1 MNKTLRRVALAGLLL
16 APFAARP
23 AHAQVTPTP
32 EGTTITNTA
41 SATWTD
47 ANGNTYSEAT
57 ASVSVMVGFKA
68 GPDVQSPVSV
78 TPPSPSTANELPFTI
93 VNTGNG
99 TDSVTVSTT
108 AAAGVTITGYKI
120 GSTTYGTLADLN
132 AALAATPISAVTA
145 SSPAGSVTVTVVY
158 TVAPGRGGQTIP
170 VSLTAT
176 SRRTPAVPGATD
188 TSSTNVLPA
197 VAAAVVVTPDGG
209 TVDRLPSGTGPT
221 TYTETFTVQNTGN
234 RDDTFSLSASAGTI
248 LNIVSVNGTAGSSGS
263 ITVPAATGTTSGTAT
278 VDVVYTVSNSAAAGA
293 TESLVLTATSTN
305 DATKSDPGN
314 RVVRVIRAAISM
326 TKEVFADN
334 QTTAI
339 GGPLSSDR
347 VLPGQFIQYKVTVTN
362 TGGAAAT
369 LTGTGFGITDAL
381 PSQVTYVSTS
391 TDAAGWTITQSS
403 GTVSAM
409 LTGTLAPGASRFFWI
424 RVQVK

>member
-1 MNKTLRRVALAGLLL
+1 MIKTLRRVALAGLLL
-16 APFAARP
+16 APFAAMP
-23 AHAQVTPTP
+23 AHAQSSPTP

-47 ANGNTYSEAT
+47 ANGNTYSPAT
-57 ASVSVMVGFKA
+57 ASVSVLVGFKA

-99 TDSVTVSTT
+99 IDSVTVSTT

-120 GSTTYGTLADLN
+120 GSTTYATLAALN
-132 AALAATPISAVTA
+132 AALATTPISA
-145 SSPAGSVTVTVVY
+145 AGSVTVTVVY
-158 TVAPGRGGQTIP
+158 TVAPGQGGQTLP

-176 SRRTPAVPGATD
+176 SRRTPAATGGSD

-197 VAAAVVVTPDGG
+197 VAANVVVTPDGG

-234 RDDTFSLSASAGTI
+234 RDDTFTLSASAGTI
-248 LNIVSVNGTAGSSGS
+248 LSIVSVNGTAGTGGS
-263 ITVPAATGTTSGTAT
+263 IAVAAGGTAT

-293 TESLVLTATSTN
+293 TESLVLSAASAN
-305 DATKSDPGN
+305 DASKSDPGN

-326 TKEVFADN
+326 TKEAFQDN

-347 VLPGQFIQYKVTVTN
+347 VLPGQYIQYKVTVTN

-381 PSQVTYVSTS
+381 PSQVTYISAS
-391 TDAAGWTITQSS
+391 SDAAGWTIGESG
-403 GTVSAM
+403 GTVSAS

>member
-1 MNKTLRRVALAGLLL
+1 MIKTLRRVALAGLLL
-16 APFAARP
+16 APFAAMP
-23 AHAQVTPTP
+23 AHAQSPTP

-47 ANGNTYSEAT
+47 ANGNTYSPAT
-57 ASVSVMVGFKA
+57 ASVSVLVGFKA

-99 TDSVTVSTT
+99 IDSVTVSAT
-108 AAAGVTITGYKI
+108 AASGVTITGYKI
-120 GSTTYGTLADLN
+120 GSTTYATLAALN
-132 AALAATPISAVTA
+132 AALATTPVSA
-145 SSPAGSVTVTVVY
+145 AGSVTVTVVY
-158 TVAPGRGGQTIP
+158 TVAPGQGGQTIP

-176 SRRTPAVPGATD
+176 SRRTPAAPGGSD

-221 TYTETFTVQNTGN
+221 QYTETFTVQNTGN
-234 RDDTFSLSASAGTI
+234 RDDTFALSASAGTI
-248 LNIVSVNGTAGSSGS
+248 LSIVSVNGTAGSGGS
-263 ITVPAATGTTSGTAT
+263 IAIAAGGTAT
-278 VDVVYTVSNSAAAGA
+278 VDVIYTVSNSAAAGA
-293 TESLVLTATSTN
+293 TESLVLSATSTN
-305 DATKSDPGN
+305 DGTKSDPGN
-314 RVVRVIRAAISM
+314 RVVRVVRAAISM
-326 TKEVFADN
+326 TKEVFQDN
-334 QTTAI
+334 QSTAI

-391 TDAAGWTITQSS
+391 ADAAGWTISETS
-403 GTVSAM
+403 GTVSAA

>member
-1 MNKTLRRVALAGLLL
+1 MIKTLRRVALAGLLL
-16 APFAARP
+16 APFAAMP
-23 AHAQVTPTP
+23 AHAQSPTP

-47 ANGNTYSEAT
+47 ANGNTYSPAT
-57 ASVSVMVGFKA
+57 ASVSVLVGFKA

-78 TPPSPSTANELPFTI
+78 SSPSPSTANELPFTI

-99 TDSVTVSTT
+99 IDSVTASAT

-120 GSTTYGTLADLN
+120 GSTTYPTLAALN
-132 AALAATPISAVTA
+132 AALATTPISA
-145 SSPAGSVTVTVVY
+145 AGSVTVTVVY
-158 TVAPGRGGQTIP
+158 TVAPGQGGQTIP

-176 SRRTPAVPGATD
+176 SRRTPAAPGATD
-188 TSSTNVLPA
+188 TSTTNVLPA

-234 RDDTFSLSASAGTI
+234 RDDTFTLSASAGTI
-248 LNIVSVNGTAGSSGS
+248 LSIVSVNGTAGSGGS
-263 ITVPAATGTTSGTAT
+263 IAIAAGGTAT
-278 VDVVYTVSNSAAAGA
+278 VDVIYTVSNSAAAGA
-293 TESLVLTATSTN
+293 TESLVLSATSTN
-305 DATKSDPGN
+305 DATKNDPGN

-326 TKEVFADN
+326 TKEVFQDN

-347 VLPGQFIQYKVTVTN
+347 VLPGQYIQYKVTVTN

-391 TDAAGWTITQSS
+391 SDAAGWTIGESG
-403 GTVSAM
+403 GTVSAA

>member
-23 AHAQVTPTP
+23 AHAQVSPTP

-47 ANGNTYSEAT
+47 ANGNTYSPAT
-57 ASVSVMVGFKA
+57 ASVSVLVGFKA
-68 GPDVQSPVSV
+68 GPDVQSAASV
-78 TPPSPSTANELPFTI
+78 TPASPSTGNEIGFTI

-99 TDSVTVSTT
+99 IDSVTASTT

-120 GSTTYGTLADLN
+120 GSTTYAPL
-132 AALAATPISAVTA
+132 AALNVALASTPISAGT
-145 SSPAGSVTVTVVY
+145 SVVVTVVY
-158 TVAPGRGGQTIP
+158 TVAPGQGGQTIP

-176 SRRTPAVPGATD
+176 SRRTPAATGASD
-188 TSSTNVLPA
+188 SSTTNVLPA

-209 TVDRLPSGTGPT
+209 AVDRLPSGTGPT
-221 TYTETFTVQNTGN
+221 QYTETFTVQNTGN
-234 RDDTFSLSASAGTI
+234 TGDTFTLSASAGSI
-248 LNIVSVNGTAGSSGS
+248 LSIVSVNGTAGTGGS
-263 ITVPAATGTTSGTAT
+263 VTLAAGGSTT

-293 TESLVLTATSTN
+293 SESLVLTATSTT

-314 RVVRVIRAAISM
+314 RVVNVVRAAISM
-326 TKEVFADN
+326 TKEVFQDN
-334 QTTAI
+334 QTTPI

-347 VLPGQFIQYKVTVTN
+347 VLPGQYIQYKVTVTN

-391 TDAAGWTITQSS
+391 ADAAGWTISQSS
-403 GTVSAM
+403 GTVSAS
-409 LTGTLAPGASRFFWI
+409 LTGTLAPGTSRFFWI

>member
-47 ANGNTYSEAT
+47 ANGNTYSPAT

-78 TPPSPSTANELPFTI
+78 TPASPSTGNEIGFTI

-99 TDSVTVSTT
+99 IDSVTVSTT

-120 GSTTYGTLADLN
+120 GSTTYATLAELN
-132 AALAATPISAVTA
+132 AALASTPISASGNV
-145 SSPAGSVTVTVVY
+145 VVTVVY
-158 TVAPGRGGQTIP
+158 TVAPGQGGQTIP

-176 SRRTPAVPGATD
+176 SRRTPAAAGATD
-188 TSSTNVLPA
+188 SSSTNVLPA
-197 VAAAVVVTPDGG
+197 IAANVVVTPDGG

-234 RDDTFSLSASAGTI
+234 RTDTYSLSASAGTI
-248 LNIVSVNGTAGSSGS
+248 LTIVSVNGTSGSSGS
-263 ITVPAATGTTSGTAT
+263 ITLAAGGTTT

-305 DATKSDPGN
+305 NASVSDPGN
-314 RVVRVIRAAISM
+314 RVIRVIRAAISM
-326 TKEVFADN
+326 TKEVFQDD

-347 VLPGQFIQYKVTVTN
+347 VLPGQYIQYKVTVTN

-369 LTGTGFGITDAL
+369 LTGTGYGITDAL
-381 PSQVTYVSTS
+381 PGQVTYVSTS
-391 TDAAGWTITQSS
+391 ADAAGWTITQSG
-403 GTVSAM
+403 GTVSAA
-409 LTGTLAPGASRFFWI
+409 LSGTLAPGASRFFWI

>member
-47 ANGNTYSEAT
+47 ANGNTYSPAT
-57 ASVSVMVGFKA
+57 ASVSVLVGFKA

-78 TPPSPSTANELPFTI
+78 TPASPSTGNEIPFTI

-99 TDSVTVSTT
+99 VDSVTVSTT

-120 GSTTYGTLADLN
+120 GSTTYATLAELN
-132 AALAATPISAVTA
+132 VALASTPISA
-145 SSPAGSVTVTVVY
+145 AGSVVVTVVY
-158 TVAPGRGGQTIP
+158 TVAPGQGGQTIP

-176 SRRTPAVPGATD
+176 SRRTPAAAGATD
-188 TSSTNVLPA
+188 NSSTNVLPSL
-197 VAAAVVVTPDGG
+197 AASVVVTPDGG

-234 RDDTFSLSASAGTI
+234 SSDTFSLSASAGTM
-248 LNIVSVNGTAGSSGS
+248 LSIVSVNGTAGSGGS
-263 ITVPAATGTTSGTAT
+263 ITLAAGASTT

-293 TESLVLTATSTN
+293 TESLVLTATSTV

-314 RVVRVIRAAISM
+314 RVIRVVRAAISM
-326 TKEVFADN
+326 AKEAYMDD
-334 QTTAI
+334 QSTAI
-339 GGPLSSDR
+339 GGPASSDR
-347 VLPGQFIQYKVTVTN
+347 VLPGQYIQYKVTVTN

-391 TDAAGWTITQSS
+391 TDAAGWTITESG
-403 GTVSAM
+403 GTVSAA
-409 LTGTLAPGASRFFWI
+409 LTGTLAAGASRFFWI
-424 RVQVK
+424 RVRVK

>member
-1 MNKTLRRVALAGLLL
+1 MMKTLRRAALAGLLL
-16 APFAARP
+16 APFAAMP
-23 AHAQVTPTP
+23 AHAQSSPTP

-47 ANGNTYSEAT
+47 ANGNTYSPAT
-57 ASVSVMVGFKA
+57 ASVSVLVGFKA

-99 TDSVTVSTT
+99 IDSVTVSTT

-120 GSTTYGTLADLN
+120 GSTTYATLAALN
-132 AALAATPISAVTA
+132 AALATTPISA
-145 SSPAGSVTVTVVY
+145 AGSVTVTVVY
-158 TVAPGRGGQTIP
+158 TVAPGQGGQTLP

-176 SRRTPAVPGATD
+176 SRRTPAATGGSD

-197 VAAAVVVTPDGG
+197 VAANVVVTPDGG

-234 RDDTFSLSASAGTI
+234 RDDTFTLSASAGTI
-248 LNIVSVNGTAGSSGS
+248 LSIVSVNGTAGTGGS
-263 ITVPAATGTTSGTAT
+263 IAVAAGGTAT

-293 TESLVLTATSTN
+293 TESLVLSAASAN
-305 DATKSDPGN
+305 DASKSDPGN

-326 TKEVFADN
+326 TKEAFQDN

-347 VLPGQFIQYKVTVTN
+347 VLPGQYIQYKVTVTN

-381 PSQVTYVSTS
+381 PSQVTYISAS
-391 TDAAGWTITQSS
+391 SDAAGWTIGESG
-403 GTVSAM
+403 GTVSAS

>member
-1 MNKTLRRVALAGLLL
+1 MMKTLRRVALAGLLL
-16 APFAARP
+16 APFAAMP
-23 AHAQVTPTP
+23 AHAQSPTP

-47 ANGNTYSEAT
+47 ANGNTYSPAT
-57 ASVSVMVGFKA
+57 ASVSVLVGFKA
-68 GPDVQSPVSV
+68 GPDVQSAASV

-99 TDSVTVSTT
+99 VDSVTVSTT

-120 GSTTYGTLADLN
+120 GSTTYSTLAALN
-132 AALAATPISAVTA
+132 AALASTPIAA
-145 SSPAGSVTVTVVY
+145 AGSVVVTVVY
-158 TVAPGRGGQTIP
+158 TVASGQGGQTVP

-176 SRRTPAVPGATD
+176 SRRTPAATGASD

-234 RDDTFSLSASAGTI
+234 RDDTFTLAASAGTI
-248 LNIVSVNGTAGSSGS
+248 LSIVSVNGTAGSGGS
-263 ITVPAATGTTSGTAT
+263 IAVAAGGTAT
-278 VDVVYTVSNSAAAGA
+278 VDVIYTVSNSAAAGA
-293 TESLVLTATSTN
+293 TESLVLTATSAN

-314 RVVRVIRAAISM
+314 RVVRVVRAAISM
-326 TKEVFADN
+326 TKEAFQDN

-369 LTGTGFGITDAL
+369 LTGTGFGVTDAL

-391 TDAAGWTITQSS
+391 SDAAGWTISES
-403 GTVSAM
+403 GGTVSAA

>member
-23 AHAQVTPTP
+23 AHAQVVTPTP

-47 ANGNTYSEAT
+47 ANGNTYSPAT
-57 ASVSVMVGFKA
+57 ASVSVLVGFKA

-78 TPPSPSTANELPFTI
+78 TPASPSTGNEIGFTI
-93 VNTGNG
+93 LNTGNG
-99 TDSVTVSTT
+99 IDSVTASTT

-120 GSTTYGTLADLN
+120 GSTTYATLAELN
-132 AALAATPISAVTA
+132 AALAGTPISAGTSIV
-145 SSPAGSVTVTVVY
+145 VTVVY
-158 TVAPGRGGQTIP
+158 TVAPGQGGQTIP

-176 SRRTPAVPGATD
+176 SRRTPAVTGATD
-188 TSSTNVLPA
+188 SSTTNVLPA

-234 RDDTFSLSASAGTI
+234 RTDTYTLSATAGTI
-248 LNIVSVNGTAGSSGS
+248 LSIVSVNGAAGTGGS
-263 ITVPAATGTTSGTAT
+263 VTLSAGGSTT

-293 TESLVLTATSTN
+293 TESLVLTATSAN
-305 DATKSDPGN
+305 NASVSDPGN
-314 RVVRVIRAAISM
+314 RVIRVVRAAISM
-326 TKEVFADN
+326 TKEVFDDN

-347 VLPGQFIQYKVTVTN
+347 VLPGQYIQYKVTVTN

-391 TDAAGWTITQSS
+391 SDAAGWTITESS
-403 GTVSAM
+403 GTVSAA

-424 RVQVK
+424 RVRVK

>member
-1 MNKTLRRVALAGLLL
+1 
-16 APFAARP
+16 
-23 AHAQVTPTP
+23 VTPTP

-47 ANGNTYSEAT
+47 ANGNTYSPAT
-57 ASVSVMVGFKA
+57 ASVSVLVGFKA

-78 TPPSPSTANELPFTI
+78 TPPAPSTANELPFTI

-99 TDSVTVSTT
+99 IDSVTVSTT

-120 GSTTYGTLADLN
+120 GSTTYATLAELN
-132 AALAATPISAVTA
+132 TALAATPISA
-145 SSPAGSVTVTVVY
+145 AGSIVVTVVY
-158 TVAPGRGGQTIP
+158 TVAPGQGGQTIP

-176 SRRTPAVPGATD
+176 SRRTPAATGATD
-188 TSSTNVLPA
+188 SSTTNVLPS

-221 TYTETFTVQNTGN
+221 QYTETFTVQNTGN
-234 RDDTFSLSASAGTI
+234 RDDTFTLSASAGTI
-248 LNIVSVNGTAGSSGS
+248 LSIVSVNGTAGSGGS
-263 ITVPAATGTTSGTAT
+263 IAVAAGGTAT

-326 TKEVFADN
+326 TKEAYLDN
-334 QTTAI
+334 QSTLI

-347 VLPGQFIQYKVTVTN
+347 VLPGQYIQYKVTVTN

-391 TDAAGWTITQSS
+391 ADAAGWTISES
-403 GTVSAM
+403 GGTVSAT
-409 LTGTLAPGASRFFWI
+409 LTGTLAAGTTRFFWI